1 MSFYYKKDGRLRKI
15 GVNFFLELAINYN
28 NNINEIEYNYKKK
41 ELKVNRI
48 VINNFFENILV
59 SENRMIIKL

>member
-28 NNINEIEYNYKKK
+28 NNIDEIEYNYKKK

>member
-28 NNINEIEYNYKKK
+28 NNIDEIEYNYKKK

-59 SENRMIIKL
+59 SENRRIIKL